1 MTSIQLPNPIQLYF
15 TSENAHDVSALE
27 LCFAADAVVQD
38 EGRTI
43 RGLDAITAWRM
54 ETGRKYNHTVE
65 PLTTINRDGKCIV
78 TGKVTGN
85 FPGSPISLDHIFE
98 MNGDG
103 KIVALELRSGG

>member
-1 MTSIQLPNPIQLYF
+1 MTCRRLNCASRRTQLYGMRGG
-15 TSENAHDVSALE
+15 L
-27 LCFAADAVVQD
+27 
-38 EGRTI
+38 I